1 MKTLLLIPSTLKTG
15 VEDAVRNDRHPTM
28 DYYALAEFL
37 RGQGNTV
44 DLVGYGEAKSDRHPL
59 VRLAHR
65 IGGSDAAL
73 AMIGF
78 VRGGEYDAV
87 FTNGENL
94 AIPLA
99 LLWKGKSR
107 RPAHVTIGHRP
118 STGKKRMFFRNLR
131 VQNQIDTLFVY
142 ASTQEAFAGSELGI
156 APEKIRHIE
165 FHADERFFRPQPQVA
180 EVPGLICA
188 AGLEWRDY
196 PTLIGA
202 MESLPDR
209 KLEIAASSPWSKH
222 RNETEQQTLPPN
234 VSARRYDYNAL
245 RELYARAEIVA
256 VPLYENDF
264 QAGITTLLEAMAM
277 GKPVIV
283 TQTTGQVDVVTDGVN
298 GLTVAPGDITGWYD
312 TLERLHRN
320 PELRRRLGENARR
333 WVAENATLGRWT
345 AEISSALHRGVAGQ
359 SASCSATNEALTVR
373 SIAK

>member
-1 MKTLLLIPSTLKTG
+1 MKTLMLIPSTLKTD
-15 VEDAVRNDRHPTM
+15 VADAVQNDCHPTM
-28 DYYALAEFL
+28 DYYALADAL
-37 RGQGNTV
+37 RAQGGTV
-44 DLVGYGEAKSDRHPL
+44 DLVGYGEASQDSHPL
-59 VRLAHR
+59 VRMAHR
-65 IGGSDAAL
+65 AGGPDLAL

-94 AIPLA
+94 AIPLS
-99 LLWKGKSR
+99 LLWKAKSR

-118 STGKKRMFFRNLR
+118 STGKKRLFFRNLR

-142 ASTQEAFAGSELGI
+142 ASTQKAFAESELGI
-156 APEKIRHIE
+156 APEKLRHIE
-165 FHADERFFRPQPQVA
+165 FHADENFFRPQPQIAV
-180 EVPGLICA
+180 VPGLVCA

-209 KLEIAASSPWSKH
+209 QLDIAASSPWSKH
-222 RNETEQQTLPPN
+222 RNETEKRTLPPN
-234 VSARRYDYNAL
+234 VSARRYDYNEL
-245 RELYARAEIVA
+245 RDLYARAEIVA

-283 TQTTGQVDVVTDGVN
+283 TSTSGQTDVITDGVN

-312 TLERLHRN
+312 ALDRLHRN
-320 PELRRRLGENARR
+320 PELRRHLGENARR

-345 AEISSALHRGVAGQ
+345 TEICSALRRGIAGQ
-359 SASCSATNEALTVR
+359 GAPVTNTNEPVNAR
-373 SIAK
+373 RIAQ